1 MYVDLNMYVTL
12 IRTSHWS
19 WSITGHCTIN
29 IILKILLQ
37 LKPPSFP
44 LSLLNVIGTTHS
56 CQPLPTPWTIFYMWV
71 LVLFVVVHVHEDAGN
86 DCDTHSWCHTIPL
99 IYRWCWLVEKYS
111 SVPSKSRKEDR
122 ERRGIAFNTIVK
134 PRGYPQCILVSNAE
148 CNPYLFGSHE
158 QTKAIVNI
166 KTYRMQDHIPG
177 STVLCFLCNTILLPP
192 VLLSV
197 NFIPPLVNGC
207 KQSVVWSH
215 VLLHFPV
222 IS

>member
-192 VLLSV
+192 PSCFL
-197 NFIPPLVNGC
+197 
-207 KQSVVWSH
+207 
-215 VLLHFPV
+215 
-222 IS
+222 